1 MLYPAVF
8 PFYKR
13 AGDLTAAV
21 GIVAGPAPSAWAASR
36 DARQASFGPLLM
48 APYAGIC
55 IESSGRMWW
64 PA

>member
-8 PFYKR
+8 PFYQR
-13 AGDLTAAV
+13 VGDVIAAV
-21 GIVAGPAPSAWAASR
+21 GIVAGPAPSAWAVSR

-55 IESSGRMWW
+55 I
-64 PA
+64 